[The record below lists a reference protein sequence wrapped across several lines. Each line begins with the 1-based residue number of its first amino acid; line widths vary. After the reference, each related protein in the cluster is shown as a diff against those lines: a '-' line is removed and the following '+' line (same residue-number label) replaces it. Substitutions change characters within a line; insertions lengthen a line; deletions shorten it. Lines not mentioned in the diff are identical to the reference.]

1 MTRECSLRPTCFE
14 HQHLRVATCVMNVDL
29 YSCLLGGGGGG
40 YRVSSVIL
48 KRQDIKK
55 SNYIKHMPNYVGEI
69 IHTVCMNA

>member
-1 MTRECSLRPTCFE
+1 MTRVKSSALKGRNLRHECQPVQLFCW
-14 HQHLRVATCVMNVDL
+14 
-29 YSCLLGGGGGG
+29 GGGGGG